1 MGGLKRISYAP
12 WCTEFQKRRRISF
25 EHIASEADDVHP
37 SKFEWGPLTRAL
49 PMEATVL
56 EEFPVGAVPMNG
68 PLPMGPGVFE
78 ETVCAPP
85 IDPVGS
91 DGSFA
96 IVPFQDLA
104 SCLRVPRPLSPPL
117 VIHQIAAQAN
127 AAYLLPEVSRQHLGK
142 SAMLSTARKAS
153 DPTEECRKEGCTAIV
168 LFQEPKSQVSAED
181 SMDCD

>member
-127 AAYLLPEVSRQHLGK
+127 AAYLLPEVRRSRG
-142 SAMLSTARKAS
+142 STSGSQQCFR
-153 DPTEECRKEGCTAIV
+153 
-168 LFQEPKSQVSAED
+168 LQERPVIPRRSAEKKGVLR
-181 SMDCD
+181 SFYSRSRSRR